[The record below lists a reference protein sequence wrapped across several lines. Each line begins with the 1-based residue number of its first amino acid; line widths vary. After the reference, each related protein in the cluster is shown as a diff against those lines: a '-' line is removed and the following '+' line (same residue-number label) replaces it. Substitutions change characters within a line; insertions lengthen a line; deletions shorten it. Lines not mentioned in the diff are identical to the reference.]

1 MKKTTQQD
9 EELSLEQAFEQI
21 EEVISHLESEEITL
35 EQSFQ
40 EYNKGM
46 QLLKRCNET
55 IDKVEKKVLFINENG
70 GLNEF

>member
-55 IDKVEKKVLFINENG
+55 IDKVHSLGPFTSLSMRSYI
-70 GLNEF
+70 